1 MCSAFMRLE
10 GNQRL
15 QMNTPDLLSTASLE
29 NNLVKKLSCA
39 RFVNE
44 VKTTGAQTHCWH
56 LVCDAALIFSGQ
68 GEWKEAAEAVTHPHS
83 RKGASED

>member
-10 GNQRL
+10 GKQGL
-15 QMNTPDLLSTASLE
+15 QMNILDLLSAVSLE
-29 NNLVKKLSCA
+29 NNFVKKLSCA

-56 LVCDAALIFSGQ
+56 LACDAVLLFSGE
-68 GEWKEAAEAVTHPHS
+68 GKWKAAAEAITHPHS
-83 RKGASED
+83 HKGASED